1 MQLRSHAWL
10 WLWHGAAAAAP
21 IHPLAWELLCAAG
34 TALKKKKKT
43 QKTKKQTNKK
53 PLPAG
58 FPLWHLGS
66 AGTQT
71 GSWLGTVS

>member
-34 TALKKKKKT
+34 TALKKKKK
-43 QKTKKQTNKK
+43 KPKKLKNKQTKN
-53 PLPAG
+53 PYL
-58 FPLWHLGS
+58 LGS
-66 AGTQT
+66 HCGI
-71 GSWLGTVS
+71 LGALEHRLDPGWAQ